1 VNESSRLLSA
11 NMRLKGRDNPHLDWP
26 PLLLLD
32 PHVRQKD
39 DLPRNPPRLSL
50 YKGIGLSPPLQPKR
64 PSGTSSRSRPVC
76 NLAVSHRVLSLLLSF
91 PALVFLLPLSRV
103 WVASVRPAVVLFY
116 NLALFVLRL
125 ICPLLCFMPDDG
137 INRPHL
143 YLIVSIH
150 PSLWISSC
158 LYVFLPSLPRC
169 CVCSVL
175 SSLAL
180 DPIVCPYYSSAFEP
194 FRSVYIFYP
203 SFLLCLYCP
212 PWSLFSHNLVLSY
225 LHPFMARSQNH

>member
-64 PSGTSSRSRPVC
+64 PSGTSSRSRPAC
-76 NLAVSHRVLSLLLSF
+76 DLAVSQPCPVPTAILSPLWFFSF
-91 PALVFLLPLSRV
+91 LSRV

-116 NLALFVLRL
+116 NLALFMLRL
-125 ICPLLCFMPDDG
+125 ICPLSVLCRTTASTD
-137 INRPHL
+137 
-143 YLIVSIH
+143 LIY
-150 PSLWISSC
+150 ISSSPYTPVSGSH
-158 LYVFLPSLPRC
+158 LVSAFSYHHYPVAV
-169 CVCSVL
+169 CVRF

-180 DPIVCPYYSSAFEP
+180 DLIVCPYYSSSFEP
-194 FRSVYIFYP
+194 FRSVYIFCP

-225 LHPFMARSQNH
+225 LHPFMAR